1 MKTYALL
8 LLVAASIL
16 TSARAKVVPTMLP
29 IPITG
34 KLGFYEDPKEDG
46 LTITITPNSEIT
58 VDQSK
63 DVNYYPST
71 PGLVPV
77 KRVAILG
84 EYPPV
89 LKQRALKGETV
100 TILGWFI
107 VWQRHVK
114 LNRKDIVAFEY
125 AP

>member
-16 TSARAKVVPTMLP
+16 PSARAKVVPTMLP

>member
-1 MKTYALL
+1 MRIYALL
-8 LLVAASIL
+8 LLVAASIAS
-16 TSARAKVVPTMLP
+16 SAHAKVVPTMLP

-34 KLGFYEDPKEDG
+34 KLGFYEDAKEDG
-46 LTITITPNSEIT
+46 FTITITPNSEIT

-71 PGLVPV
+71 PGLVTV

-84 EYPPV
+84 APPV

>member
-8 LLVAASIL
+8 LLVAASIA
-16 TSARAKVVPTMLP
+16 TSAHAKVVPTMLP

-89 LKQRALKGETV
+89 LKQKALKGETV

-107 VWQRHVK
+107 VWHRHVK

>member
-8 LLVAASIL
+8 LLVAASIA
-16 TSARAKVVPTMLP
+16 TSAHAKVVPTMLP

-89 LKQRALKGETV
+89 LKQKALKGETV

>member
-1 MKTYALL
+1 MKAYALL
-8 LLVAASIL
+8 LLVAASIA
-16 TSARAKVVPTMLP
+16 TTRAAKVVPTMLP
-29 IPITG
+29 IPIIG

-46 LTITITPNSEIT
+46 LTITIIPDSEIT

-84 EYPPV
+84 AYPPA
-89 LKQRALKGETV
+89 LKQRALKAETV
-100 TILGWFI
+100 TVRG
-107 VWQRHVK
+107 
-114 LNRKDIVAFEY
+114 
-125 AP
+125 

>member
-1 MKTYALL
+1 
-8 LLVAASIL
+8 
-16 TSARAKVVPTMLP
+16 
-29 IPITG
+29 
-34 KLGFYEDPKEDG
+34 
-46 LTITITPNSEIT
+46 

-89 LKQRALKGETV
+89 LKQKALKGETV

>member
-1 MKTYALL
+1 MKAYALL
-8 LLVAASIL
+8 LLVAASIA
-16 TSARAKVVPTMLP
+16 TSAHAKVVPTMLP

-89 LKQRALKGETV
+89 LKQKALKGETV

>member
-8 LLVAASIL
+8 LLVAASIAA
-16 TSARAKVVPTMLP
+16 SAHAKVVPTMLP

-46 LTITITPNSEIT
+46 FTITITPDSDIT
-58 VDQSK
+58 VDQSR
-63 DVNYYPST
+63 DVNRHLNT

-84 EYPPV
+84 AYPSA
-89 LKQRALKGETV
+89 LKQKAVKGETV

-107 VWQRHVK
+107 VWERHVK

>member
-1 MKTYALL
+1 MKAYALL
-8 LLVAASIL
+8 LLVAASIS
-16 TSARAKVVPTMLP
+16 TSAHAKVVPTMLP

>member
-1 MKTYALL
+1 MKIYALL
-8 LLVAASIL
+8 LLVAALIAS
-16 TSARAKVVPTMLP
+16 SAHAKVIPTMLP

-34 KLGFYEDPKEDG
+34 KVGFYEDPKEDG
-46 LTITITPNSEIT
+46 FTITITPNSEIT

-63 DVNYYPST
+63 DVNYYLNT

-84 EYPPV
+84 AYPPA

>member
-1 MKTYALL
+1 MKAYALL
-8 LLVAASIL
+8 LLVAASIA
-16 TSARAKVVPTMLP
+16 TSAHAKVVPTMLP

>member
-89 LKQRALKGETV
+89 LKQKALKGETV

>member
-1 MKTYALL
+1 MKIYALL
-8 LLVAASIL
+8 LLVAASIA
-16 TSARAKVVPTMLP
+16 TSAHAKVVPTMLP

-46 LTITITPNSEIT
+46 LTITIIPDSEIT

-84 EYPPV
+84 AYPPA